1 MGCAASRPGTVSSPA
16 YEVSSSAAS
25 YNTVSRSASA
35 SASASADLG
44 SSSAVSIW
52 SRRPVRLA
60 APAAAAAGDNDN
72 DDDDHHR
79 RRRRRS
85 GREASAT
92 TTAPSRLGSN
102 IGRSVE
108 GEQAAA
114 GWPSWLSAV
123 AAEAVQGWVPLRAE
137 GFEKME
143 KVGQGTYSSVFRARE
158 LSTGRLVALKKV
170 RFDSV
175 EPDSVRFMARE
186 ILILRRLRGH
196 PNVVSLEGL
205 ITSRSSSAIYLV
217 FEYLEHDL
225 AGLTP
230 SPDVSFSEPQIKCY
244 MRQLLEG
251 LAHCHGKGVMHRDIK
266 CANLLVSERG
276 ELKVADFGLANLY
289 TPPTPSSSAPAPPLT
304 SRVVTLWYRPPEL
317 LLGATAYEPSVDL
330 WSAGC
335 VFAEM
340 HARRPVLPGRT
351 EVEQIHKIFK
361 LCGSPP
367 EEFWRRPGL
376 AHAAV
381 FRPQHP
387 YPSRL
392 REAFSSGA
400 GGGVMPDHAFRL
412 LATLLALDPPA
423 RGTAAGALA
432 GEYFSTP
439 PLACEPASMPKYG
452 APNKEMDA
460 KFREDSRRR
469 SNVRGHA
476 GEAAAAAD
484 RRTAAR
490 GHKSMQLPDTSQSLV
505 HAEESLPVV
514 VGGAAAEGSDGG
526 GGEESRLFVDLE
538 PVPAISKRH
547 GDGGGGGEAPPCV
560 SGSFKEAPRIAQR
573 LPLSGPVQLAAS
585 TGFAWAKKPTAAA
598 AAKRSGSTKGP
609 AGGNSNVGGDAART
623 TAAAAA
629 NTGGATTAG
638 PYEAEKQEMIK
649 QWAQVADAF
658 STSEAYNNRLLRQTL
673 DAKQLKPGKKY
684 KGKVDRV
691 DFSGPLLS
699 QPRRIDEILQ
709 NHEQQIRRAGRRSWF
724 KKGSKKE
731 RH

>member
-16 YEVSSSAAS
+16 YEVSSSAS
-25 YNTVSRSASA
+25 YNHVSRSV

-52 SRRPVRLA
+52 SRPVRLD
-60 APAAAAAGDNDN
+60 APAG
-72 DDDDHHR
+72 DDDDD
-79 RRRRRS
+79 RRRRS
-85 GREASAT
+85 GREAAAASTALTPAT
-92 TTAPSRLGSN
+92 TTRLGN
-102 IGRSVE
+102 IRRCVE

-114 GWPSWLSAV
+114 GWPAWLSAV

-137 GFEKME
+137 GFEKLE
-143 KVGQGTYSSVFRARE
+143 KVGQGTYSSVFKARE
-158 LSTGRLVALKKV
+158 LATGRLVALKKV

-175 EPDSVRFMARE
+175 EPESVRFMARE

-196 PNVVSLEGL
+196 PNVVGLEGL

-217 FEYLEHDL
+217 FEYLQHDL
-225 AGLTP
+225 AGLTS
-230 SPDVSFSEPQIKCY
+230 SPDVAFSEPQIKCY

-266 CANLLVSERG
+266 CANLLVSDGG
-276 ELKVADFGLANLY
+276 ELKVADFGLANFY
-289 TPPTPSSSAPAPPLT
+289 TPTSPSAAPLT

-317 LLGATAYEPSVDL
+317 LLGATAYDPSVDL

-367 EEFWRRPGL
+367 ETFWRRPGL

-392 REAFSSGA
+392 WEAFS
-400 GGGVMPDHAFRL
+400 GGGGRGGGGDMPEHAFRL
-412 LATLLALDPPA
+412 LATLLSLDPAA

-432 GEYFSTP
+432 GEYFSTS
-439 PLACEPASMPKYG
+439 PLACEPASMPRYG

-469 SNVRGHA
+469 SNVRGLA
-476 GEAAAAAD
+476 GDAAAAGS
-484 RRTAAR
+484 RRPAAR
-490 GHKSMQLPDTSQSLV
+490 GHKSMQLPDTNHSLV
-505 HAEESLPVV
+505 HAEESLPVAP
-514 VGGAAAEGSDGG
+514 AAARDDGA
-526 GGEESRLFVDLE
+526 EESRLFVDLE

-547 GDGGGGGEAPPCV
+547 DGGGEAEACV

-598 AAKRSGSTKGP
+598 ATAVAAKRSGSTKGA
-609 AGGNSNVGGDAART
+609 AGGNNNVGGDAGRTTTAAGNGAAT
-623 TAAAAA
+623 TAAA
-629 NTGGATTAG
+629 
-638 PYEAEKQEMIK
+638 PYEAEKQEMMK

-699 QPRRIDEILQ
+699 QPRRIDELLQ